1 MDEEEE
7 QVDININGYDDKD
20 NDDDSWKDPI
30 GDNSGHVKQVIMIIM
45 LKIVFIIVIII
56 IIIIIIMGMR
66 RFLEIIQELEL
77 RDLPLIG
84 VPFHCVMA

>member
-45 LKIVFIIVIII
+45 LKTVF